1 MNDHIHQK
9 MFTFARTFVK
19 CGQPE
24 GALKYIQDIAKLK
37 KDDLSI
43 EEINILFG
51 SIRSLIK
58 RTKKQWEI
66 ICAIESNENKK
77 KSKYKVAA
85 RDAKET
91 VYKEM
96 YDYVILGLGVIDHHL
111 IKNAG
116 TPELEALYL
125 MHKADLQR
133 TLISITF
140 KDYEG
145 EILDLKDKAE
155 KSYKKAFEIC
165 QNIDDLS
172 SIKAGIILHYCIYIF
187 EENKDI
193 SLAYK
198 VANEFYQNSNR
209 LLLKIKNKSDNYPEL
224 KNILAVIKE
233 NLNKWSNKLNSIE
246 KEEDIV
252 NIQSQEKK

>member
-1 MNDHIHQK
+1 MNDHVHQK
-9 MFTFARTFVK
+9 MLTFSKIYIK
-19 CGQPE
+19 CNQPE
-24 GALKYIQDIAKLK
+24 GALRYIQDIAKLK

-51 SIRSLIK
+51 SIYALIK
-58 RTKKQWEI
+58 KTKKQWET
-66 ICAIESNENKK
+66 ICSIESNEIKK
-77 KSKYKVAA
+77 KTKFKNVA

-91 VYKEM
+91 VYKEL

-133 TLISITF
+133 ELIKITPI
-140 KDYEG
+140 DYDR

-165 QNIDDLS
+165 NEIDDLS
-172 SIKAGIILHYCIYIF
+172 SIKAGIILHYCMYIF
-187 EENKDI
+187 EENKDV
-193 SLAYK
+193 SAAYK
-198 VANEFYQNSNR
+198 MANDFYQNSNK
-209 LLLKIKNKSDNYPEL
+209 LIIKLKNKSDNYPEL
-224 KNILAVIKE
+224 KNLLSIFKANIDSWKKKINQNE
-233 NLNKWSNKLNSIE
+233 NNDN
-246 KEEDIV
+246 V
-252 NIQSQEKK
+252 NIISKDIK

>member
-9 MFTFARTFVK
+9 MLTFARTFVK

-51 SIRSLIK
+51 SIHNLIK
-58 RTKKQWEI
+58 KTKKQWEI
-66 ICAIESNENKK
+66 ICSIESKEIKK
-77 KSKYKVAA
+77 KSKFKNVA

-96 YDYVILGLGVIDHHL
+96 HDYVILGLGVIDHHL

-133 TLISITF
+133 VLINITPVVY
-140 KDYEG
+140 DR
-145 EILDLKDKAE
+145 EISDLKDKAE
-155 KSYKKAFEIC
+155 KCYKKAFEIC
-165 QNIDDLS
+165 NEIEDLS
-172 SIKAGIILHYCIYIF
+172 SIKAGIILHYCMYIF
-187 EENKDI
+187 EVNKDI
-193 SLAYK
+193 AKAYK
-198 VANEFYQNSNR
+198 MASDFVFKSNIDIWINKINQNEEN
-209 LLLKIKNKSDNYPEL
+209 DN
-224 KNILAVIKE
+224 
-233 NLNKWSNKLNSIE
+233 
-246 KEEDIV
+246 V
-252 NIQSQEKK
+252 NIHSQDIK

>member
-1 MNDHIHQK
+1 M
-9 MFTFARTFVK
+9 R
-19 CGQPE
+19 
-24 GALKYIQDIAKLK
+24 YIQDIAKLK

-43 EEINILFG
+43 EEVNILFG
-51 SIRSLIK
+51 SIHTLIK
-58 RTKKQWEI
+58 NTKKQWEI
-66 ICAIESNENKK
+66 ICSIESKEIKK
-77 KSKYKVAA
+77 KSKFKNVA

-133 TLISITF
+133 DLINITPVSYD
-140 KDYEG
+140 K

-155 KSYKKAFEIC
+155 KCYKKALDLCNE
-165 QNIDDLS
+165 IDDLS
-172 SIKAGIILHYCIYIF
+172 SIKAGIILHYCIFIF

-193 SLAYK
+193 STAYK
-198 VANEFYQNSNR
+198 IANDFYQNSNK
-209 LLLKIKNKSDNYPEL
+209 LLIKIKNKNDDYPEL
-224 KNILAVIKE
+224 NNILSVFKTNIDAWKIKIHQNTE
-233 NLNKWSNKLNSIE
+233 NDSINILSQ
-246 KEEDIV
+246 DI
-252 NIQSQEKK
+252 K